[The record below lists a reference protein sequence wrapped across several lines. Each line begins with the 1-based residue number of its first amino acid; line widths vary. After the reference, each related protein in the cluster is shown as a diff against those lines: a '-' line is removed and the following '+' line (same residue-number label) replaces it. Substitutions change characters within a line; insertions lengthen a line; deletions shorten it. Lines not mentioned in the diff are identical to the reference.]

1 MSERIELNVMLSV
14 SRVLSSLS
22 FSGEFNGSEDC
33 GVVLIGEVI
42 ELSLVKKRRDN
53 RSGLLGGV
61 FCGLLAEDFVVGL
74 MEIYE
79 RSDERLMGNFEDFRT
94 VDWFW
99 IEREETLK
107 PQVVQNSIESIVC
120 PEWF

>member
-22 FSGEFNGSEDC
+22 FFGEFNGLKDC
-33 GVVLIGEVI
+33 GFVLIGEVI
-42 ELSLVKKRRDN
+42 ELSLVKKWRDN

-61 FCGLLAEDFVVGL
+61 FCGLLADDYEVGL

-79 RSDERLMGNFEDFRT
+79 RSDERLMGNFEDFELLI
-94 VDWFW
+94 DFGKKW
-99 IEREETLK
+99 K
-107 PQVVQNSIESIVC
+107 KQQVVQIKIESFAFSEC
-120 PEWF
+120 F